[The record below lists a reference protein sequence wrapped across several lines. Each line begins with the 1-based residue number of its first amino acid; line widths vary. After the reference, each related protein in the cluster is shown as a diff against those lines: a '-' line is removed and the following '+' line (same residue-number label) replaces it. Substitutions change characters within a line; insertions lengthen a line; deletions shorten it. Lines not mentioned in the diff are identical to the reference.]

1 MEGKLVQRADKV
13 AFYGVKGEG
22 DAVVY
27 HRMKGFTDLSTSK
40 NPKEYSR
47 QYVDE
52 YFEQTDVSGYSPS
65 IAYGFDHYVGDPV
78 HADLVK
84 ITDDELLGSDAVRS
98 IIMVDMTQE
107 TAGKFKAVKRDF
119 SVIPDSEG
127 DSMDAYTYSGNMKV
141 KGDKVVGQAA
151 ITDDT
156 LTFTEDGA
164 SA

>member
-22 DAVVY
+22 DAVTY
-27 HRMKGFTDLSTSK
+27 HRMKGFTDISTSK

-52 YFEQTDVSGYSPS
+52 YFEETDVTGYSPS
-65 IAYGFDHYVGDPV
+65 ISYGFDQYVGDPV

-84 ITDDELLGSDAVRS
+84 ISDDELLGGDAVRS
-98 IIMVDMTQE
+98 IIMVDMSAELTG
-107 TAGKFKAVKRDF
+107 GKYAAIKRDF
-119 SVIPDSEG
+119 SVIPDIEG

-141 KGDKVVGQAA
+141 KGAKVSGQAT

-156 LTFTEDGA
+156 LTFTEDSGN
-164 SA
+164 